1 MCKGA
6 CISGKR
12 YQRFVKWIFFI
23 FSPILHVFCLFEI
36 HMKAIYIYTAE
47 YEFYTQKFINHKKTN
62 IHITQG
68 FICAF
73 KNFYVYIIAFLKKK
87 ITENIKEKIT

>member
-1 MCKGA
+1 
-6 CISGKR
+6 
-12 YQRFVKWIFFI
+12 
-23 FSPILHVFCLFEI
+23 
-36 HMKAIYIYTAE
+36 MKAIYTYTAE

-73 KNFYVYIIAFLKKK
+73 KKIYVYIIAFLKKK
-87 ITENIKEKIT
+87 LQKTLKKKLPKCSGCKYVTLSSEFAGNKLINV

>member
-1 MCKGA
+1 
-6 CISGKR
+6 
-12 YQRFVKWIFFI
+12 
-23 FSPILHVFCLFEI
+23 
-36 HMKAIYIYTAE
+36 MKAIYIYTAE

-68 FICAF
+68 FICAL
-73 KNFYVYIIAFLKKK
+73 KKFYVYIIAFLKKK